1 MPLTNLNN
9 KHLSDTQKTS
19 VESILTSL
27 EKELAPINVEMTGED
42 RQQYGRINEQNKLLV
57 NKSGDY
63 YKNSPNLASPEVDW
77 TEFLNDAA
85 SRAFYEGII
94 NRLEA
99 LLTRLKNAK
108 ILHDYDSYQAALQD
122 YAYTAYRAGS
132 GAPGFEQ
139 KQSEM
144 KQFFAR
150 TGKPLASGDSTPS
163 PQSEP
168 LK

>member
-9 KHLSDTQKTS
+9 NHLTDAQKSS
-19 VESILTSL
+19 VETLITNL
-27 EKELAPINVEMTGED
+27 EAELAPINVEMTAED
-42 RQQYGRINEQNKLLV
+42 RQKYGSINEQNKLLV
-57 NKSGDY
+57 NKATDFNRS
-63 YKNSPNLASPEVDW
+63 NPTLSSPQVDW
-77 TEFLNDAA
+77 AKFKNDAE

-94 NRLEA
+94 NRLEG
-99 LLTRLKNAK
+99 LITKIKNAK
-108 ILHDYDSYQAALQD
+108 TLHDYDNYQAALED

-144 KQFFAR
+144 KQFFSR
-150 TGKPLASGDSTPS
+150 SSKSLKTDGTMLN